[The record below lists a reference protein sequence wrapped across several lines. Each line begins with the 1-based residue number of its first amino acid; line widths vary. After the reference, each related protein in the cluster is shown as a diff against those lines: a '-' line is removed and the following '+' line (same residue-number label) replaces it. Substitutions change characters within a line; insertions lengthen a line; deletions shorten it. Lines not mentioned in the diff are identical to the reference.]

1 MGAACPHSSVRV
13 GPHPHALSP
22 FDVAQDDPE
31 LVEGWLAGAALRRFP
46 PAARSGRRRLPLV
59 SALLLAATMLH
70 AFVQTAQ
77 LRITSP
83 TDSTYLAG
91 EVLLRAA
98 IEPSSAVSAVVDVTF
113 FAEGTKVCAVAAPP
127 FECQWDAGARIKSH
141 QIRVVATLKN
151 GERLVQTVTTRNLE
165 YVENVDVD
173 VVQLAVVVTDDRGR
187 FVPDLKQSDFQIS
200 EDGMAQKISS
210 FSGERTPLELVAA
223 IDVSSSVTEALPDM
237 KAAATRFLGGLEAAD
252 QATVVGFNDSIYT
265 LARRSTD
272 QAIRERAIGRLRAWG
287 GTALYDAIVH
297 SIDVLARQSGRRA
310 IVLFTDGEDQNSHAP
325 MGTAIAQVEA
335 SDAMIYV
342 VGQGRAVHSKDLQK
356 LLHRIA
362 TTSGGRAFFSNT
374 RQKLDE
380 AFGEIL
386 DDLHHQY
393 LISYPAPDD
402 QRDGKW
408 HSITVKAGGGKYKVR
423 ARHGYRMTRK
433 N

>member
-1 MGAACPHSSVRV
+1 MSRSRLV
-13 GPHPHALSP
+13 L
-22 FDVAQDDPE
+22 VA
-31 LVEGWLAGAALRRFP
+31 
-46 PAARSGRRRLPLV
+46 ST
-59 SALLLAATMLH
+59 LLAATLH
-70 AFVQTAQ
+70 ASPQSSQ
-77 LRITSP
+77 LRITAP
-83 TDSTYLAG
+83 TESTYLAG
-91 EVLLRAA
+91 EVLLRATV
-98 IEPSSAVSAVVDVTF
+98 EPSSAVSGVADVTF
-113 FAEGTKVCAVAAPP
+113 FADGTKVCAATAPP

-151 GERLVQTVTTRNLE
+151 GARLVQTVTTRDLE

-173 VVQLAVVVTDDRGR
+173 VVQLSVVVTDDRGR
-187 FVPDLKQSDFQIS
+187 FVSGLKQSDFQIS
-200 EDGMAQKISS
+200 EDGAPQKISS
-210 FSGERTPLELVAA
+210 FSGERTSLELVTA

-237 KAAATRFLGGLEAAD
+237 KTAATRFLGGLEATD

-297 SIDVLARQSGRRA
+297 SIDVLARQTGRRA

-335 SDAMIYV
+335 SDAMIYA

-356 LLHRIA
+356 LLQRIA
-362 TTSGGRAFFSNT
+362 TTSGGRAFFTNT
-374 RQKLDE
+374 PQQLDE
-380 AFGEIL
+380 AFAEIL

-423 ARHGYRMTRK
+423 ARQGYRMVRK

>member
-1 MGAACPHSSVRV
+1 MLVGAVLGAA
-13 GPHPHALSP
+13 
-22 FDVAQDDPE
+22 
-31 LVEGWLAGAALRRFP
+31 
-46 PAARSGRRRLPLV
+46 
-59 SALLLAATMLH
+59 
-70 AFVQTAQ
+70 QTGQ
-77 LRITSP
+77 LRITAP
-83 TDSTYLAG
+83 TESTYLAG
-91 EVLLRAA
+91 EVLLRATV
-98 IEPSSAVSAVVDVTF
+98 EPASAVKDVVDVTF
-113 FAEGTKVCAVAAPP
+113 FADGAKACAVIAAP
-127 FECQWDAGARIKSH
+127 FECQWDAGARIKAH

-173 VVQLAVVVTDDRGR
+173 VVRVTVVVTDDHGR
-187 FVPDLKQSDFQIS
+187 FVPGLKQNDFQVS
-200 EDGMAQKISS
+200 EDGAPQKISA
-210 FSGERTPLELVAA
+210 FSDERTPLELVTA

-237 KAAATRFLGGLEAAD
+237 KGSATRFLGGLAATD
-252 QATVVGFNDSIYT
+252 QATVLGFNDSIYT

-272 QAIRERAIGRLRAWG
+272 QAMRERAIGRLRAWG

-297 SIDVLARQSGRRA
+297 AIDVLDRQTGRRA

-342 VGQGRAVHSKDLQK
+342 VGQGRAVHSKGLQK
-356 LLHRIA
+356 LLQRIA

-374 RQKLDE
+374 PQKLDQ

-393 LISYPAPDD
+393 SISYPAPDD

-408 HSITVKAGGGKYKVR
+408 HSISIKAGGGKYKVR
-423 ARHGYRMTRK
+423 ARSGYRMTRK